1 MYEKQEIMMSS
12 KISEKG
18 VTSRKEGWRSKM
30 RRKGQK
36 SEAGK
41 EGCEFVRRNTLCGFM
56 KAVVECNNESEIAKH
71 FEG

>member
-1 MYEKQEIMMSS
+1 
-12 KISEKG
+12 
-18 VTSRKEGWRSKM
+18 M